1 MIKNQRS
8 LFCELEG
15 LIAETIDHFDGVDC
29 ASIRHHG
36 VINLCHDHLTRL
48 HSLTTGVL
56 RENFFN
62 DG

>member
-1 MIKNQRS
+1 MIEDQRS

-15 LIAETIDHFDGVDC
+15 LIAETIDHFDGIDR

-36 VINLCHDHLTRL
+36 VIDLCHNDLTRL
-48 HSLTTGVL
+48 HSLTTGML